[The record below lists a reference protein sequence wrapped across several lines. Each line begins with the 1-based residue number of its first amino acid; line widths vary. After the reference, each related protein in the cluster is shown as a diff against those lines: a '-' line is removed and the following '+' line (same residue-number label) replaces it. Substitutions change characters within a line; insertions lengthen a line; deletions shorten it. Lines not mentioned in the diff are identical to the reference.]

1 VVPLTKADFFRAVA
15 VETAKMSWLGSMS
28 RGKSPV
34 ILGETKKVVET
45 YFSSAFPLAHLWES
59 AGGIGTTS
67 DQWHYERLGELAN
80 AVGPNVCSP
89 NKPWSV
95 AAKFINTFLHQ
106 LQKCDAF
113 RPIRPFLHLPLDNRI
128 FRILHPAES
137 DALSKVRPLLRQS
150 PYRMEYSKHIDIQQA
165 LLAFLAEMNCRPG
178 AEFQFKAR
186 IDLNLL
192 WVTEE

>member
-1 VVPLTKADFFRAVA
+1 
-15 VETAKMSWLGSMS
+15 MSWPGSMS

-34 ILGETKKVVET
+34 IRGETKKVVES
-45 YFSSAFPLAHLWES
+45 YFSSTFPLAHLWES
-59 AGGIGTTS
+59 PGGIGAIF
-67 DQWHYERLGELAN
+67 DQWHYERIGELAG
-80 AVGPNVCSP
+80 AIDPNVCSP

-106 LQKCDAF
+106 LQKYDVFRAI
-113 RPIRPFLHLPLDNRI
+113 RPILHVPLDNRI
-128 FRILHPAES
+128 FRVLHQAES
-137 DALSKVRPLLRQS
+137 NALSKVRPLFRQS
-150 PYRMEYSKHIDIQQA
+150 PYRMEYSKHLDIQQA